1 MIEKKVTS
9 GHCLETVKKR
19 IQLLE
24 ANDPNNVI
32 LELLKQQILINVSEE
47 DRG

>member
-1 MIEKKVTS
+1 MIEKEVTS

-19 IQLLE
+19 IKLLE

-32 LELLKQQILINVSEE
+32 LRLLKQQISTNVSEE